1 MLSRRKFLQRSS
13 IVSLAPMLP
22 SVLGTTANAA
32 ALDTDEKVLVVVQM
46 DGGNDGLNT
55 VVPFEDDDYAKAR
68 ETLKLDPKKLHK
80 LNEQLGLHPSMRGA
94 KELFDDDRLTIVQ
107 GVGYPNPDR
116 SHFRSMKIWQT
127 ASVDDAD
134 HAGYGWLGKALDQQ
148 MKMVRSKQPNS
159 KEGNAIF
166 VGNYETPVALWGR
179 RSSATSIS
187 RADDLKLKSRRKT
200 DLMGGTNSIN
210 QFVTKQVLSAYEAAA
225 EFERQELVKPAT
237 GNSGYPGT
245 RLASQLKLISKMLKS
260 GSQTRIYYTVQSGYD
275 THSSQQFTHAS
286 LLSQFSGA
294 LKAFLDD
301 LKSAK
306 LDDRVVVLAFSE
318 FGRQV
323 KENGSL
329 GTDHGTVGP
338 VFLAGSPVDSG
349 LKGVPPDL
357 TDLVDGEPKMQFDF
371 RSIYATILDRWL
383 GVDSKT
389 ILGEKFETLPLF
401 RA

>member
-179 RSSATSIS
+179 RSSATSI
-187 RADDLKLKSRRKT
+187 
-200 DLMGGTNSIN
+200 
-210 QFVTKQVLSAYEAAA
+210 LS
-225 EFERQELVKPAT
+225 
-237 GNSGYPGT
+237 
-245 RLASQLKLISKMLKS
+245 LIH
-260 GSQTRIYYTVQSGYD
+260 I
-275 THSSQQFTHAS
+275 
-286 LLSQFSGA
+286 
-294 LKAFLDD
+294 
-301 LKSAK
+301 
-306 LDDRVVVLAFSE
+306 
-318 FGRQV
+318 
-323 KENGSL
+323 
-329 GTDHGTVGP
+329 
-338 VFLAGSPVDSG
+338 
-349 LKGVPPDL
+349 
-357 TDLVDGEPKMQFDF
+357 
-371 RSIYATILDRWL
+371 
-383 GVDSKT
+383 
-389 ILGEKFETLPLF
+389 
-401 RA
+401 